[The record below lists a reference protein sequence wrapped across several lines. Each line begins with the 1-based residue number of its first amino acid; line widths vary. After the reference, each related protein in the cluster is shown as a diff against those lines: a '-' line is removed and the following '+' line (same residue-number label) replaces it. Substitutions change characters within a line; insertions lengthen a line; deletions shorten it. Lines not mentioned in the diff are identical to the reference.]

1 MRIEKIEVIRLV
13 APGGPTLVDSS
24 FFNTLIR
31 ITADNGLVGVG
42 ETDGEASVIR
52 AVIEAPTIHPYAQG
66 LASVILGQTI
76 DAGVLWTR
84 MYRATSYIRR
94 GAVMNAISAIDMA
107 LWDLVGRAEGL
118 PLYQLLGGK
127 RREKV
132 PAYVSAYP
140 LGETRDS
147 VRRALDDVL
156 VHRPRAV
163 KLCAEASWAGAAGTE
178 RMAMALDV
186 ARAHCGGIDL
196 MVDMY
201 GAWEDAKDAREA
213 LPVMAAV
220 GVKWLEAPL
229 SLDDVDGY
237 ATLSGHGVPIA
248 AGDLG
253 ASGLAEF
260 QGLMD
265 RGRVDIVQP
274 DVTVAGG
281 ITECLRIAKA
291 AQTRGKRMV
300 MHHYKSDLLLATN
313 LALMAVVEA
322 PEIVEFSI
330 STSPI
335 RNDLCRERIRIE
347 DDGQIRIP
355 EGPGLGADID
365 WNMVARLAA

>member
-1 MRIEKIEVIRLV
+1 LHIEKIEVIGL
-13 APGGPTLVDSS
+13 AASGGPKLVDSS
-24 FFNTLIR
+24 FFNTLVR
-31 ITADNGLVGVG
+31 ITADNGLTGVG
-42 ETDGEASVIR
+42 ETDGEASVTK
-52 AVIEAPTIHPYAQG
+52 ALIEAPTIHPYAQG
-66 LASVILGQTI
+66 LASVILGQPV
-76 DAGVLWTR
+76 DPRALWAR
-84 MYRATSYIRR
+84 MYHATSYLRR

-107 LWDLVGRAEGL
+107 LWDLAARAEGV
-118 PLYQLLGGK
+118 PLHHLIGGK
-127 RREKV
+127 RRDRLL
-132 PAYVSAYP
+132 AYVSAYP

-147 VRRALDDVL
+147 VRRALDEVL

-186 ARAHCGGIDL
+186 ARSHCGDIDL

-201 GAWEDAKDAREA
+201 GAWQDAATARGA
-213 LPVMAAV
+213 LPVMAAA

-237 ATLSGHGVPIA
+237 ATLSGQGVAIA

-260 QGLMD
+260 EGLMD

-281 ITECLRIAKA
+281 ITECLRIQDA
-291 AQTRGKRMV
+291 ARSRGKRMV

-313 LALMAVVEA
+313 LALMAVAEA

-330 STSPI
+330 STSAI
-335 RNDLCRERIRIE
+335 RNDLCRDRIRIE

-355 EGPGLGADID
+355 EGPGLGADVD
-365 WNMVARLAA
+365 WNMVARLAV